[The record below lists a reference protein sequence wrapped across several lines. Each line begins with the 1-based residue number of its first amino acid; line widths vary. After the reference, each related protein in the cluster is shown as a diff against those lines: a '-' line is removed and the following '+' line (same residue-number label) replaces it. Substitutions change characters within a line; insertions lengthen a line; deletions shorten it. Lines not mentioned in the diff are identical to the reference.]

1 MVTSS
6 KGCKLDN
13 FELYNSLKLCFTNIQ
28 GLCQNF
34 VDCET
39 FLELNTHDI
48 LALSE
53 TSLDESIDSGNF
65 SVMGCLPLIRH
76 DSTTH
81 VVHGMALLHS
91 VSYFFFLYQ
100 SPSLP
105 LRIFFILFHLKLIR
119 LSKSTHLLCLSLEIL
134 TSTIRTS

>member
-1 MVTSS
+1 MVILS

-13 FELYNSLKLCFTNIQ
+13 FESYNSLKLCFMNIQ

-34 VDCET
+34 VDYET
-39 FLELNTHDI
+39 FLESNTHDI
-48 LALSE
+48 IAQSE
-53 TSLDESIDSGNF
+53 TSLDESIDTGNF
-65 SVMGCLPLIRH
+65 SVRGCLPLIRH

-81 VVHGMALLHS
+81 VHGMALLHS
-91 VSYFFFLYQ
+91 LSHFFFLYQ

-119 LSKSTHLLCLSLEIL
+119 LSQSTHLLCLSLEIL
-134 TSTIRTS
+134 TSIIRTS

>member
-1 MVTSS
+1 MVILS

-13 FELYNSLKLCFTNIQ
+13 FESYNSLKLCFMNIQ

-34 VDCET
+34 VDYET
-39 FLELNTHDI
+39 FLESNTHDI

-65 SVMGCLPLIRH
+65 SVRGCLPLIRH

-81 VVHGMALLHS
+81 VHGMALLHS
-91 VSYFFFLYQ
+91 LSHFFFLYQ
-100 SPSLP
+100 SPSLA

-119 LSKSTHLLCLSLEIL
+119 LSQSTHLLCLSLEIL
-134 TSTIRTS
+134 TSIIRTS